1 MAQKFIAP
9 GVFRKEQDIS
19 EVVVPA
25 GTSIGAMVGKTSK
38 GIVNSRVLVTT
49 DQDFHETFGTP
60 VSGLSSENAYYAA
73 PAFLQE
79 SSFLWFVRPSF
90 GSEQYSNLAINS
102 DQTILSG
109 DFTVGTFGYTGSA
122 ADVSAHPTAY
132 DDVITRLEVDANDPA
147 FATINPLDPSQLFAE
162 NGFEDGNKANKIFDL
177 DNASLGLIATISA
190 VDTPATSGISAT
202 VEFDEALIVGSIG
215 PGLYGDD
222 IGVAIITTA
231 SEQKDGLF
239 DWGFTFDD
247 PTIIG
252 TSSVPS
258 TAVDATWK
266 SVYKVKL
273 FTKTTGSDES
283 IFADNGGISAVPDE
297 EYLVSNNPQAKNAG
311 GGTLY
316 ASDVINGSSLLA
328 YVNPSD
334 FKYPQNMTVTK
345 ALGNGLD
352 DISNTPAETIAAWDL
367 FASRDRVA
375 VNILIPPDE
384 ASASRVPIFVKV
396 ATIASTRLDA
406 IGVAQIGP
414 RTLTKPTQIVDFL
427 NNNGYSYP
435 APSYMANYAG
445 YDEIYDSF
453 TDKRVLIPK
462 SIYGAVLM
470 ARTDRV
476 SDTWQ
481 APAGINRGIIPS
493 LDQNIVFTEPELG
506 FLYDNNINTS
516 KLIRNTG
523 NVMWGQKTAQRKAS
537 ALDRINVRRLLL
549 FVENSV
555 EPGLLPF
562 VFELNTLST
571 RQRVFA
577 VVNSFMSSVRSA
589 GGVTDYQV
597 VVNETNNP
605 PQVIDNNQ
613 LNVSIFVQPTK
624 VIEFIEMTV
633 IITRTGVSFA

>member
-316 ASDVINGSSLLA
+316 APDVINGSSLLA

-577 VVNSFMSSVRSA
+577 VVNSFMSTVRSA